1 MSNRN
6 ICYLLEYNNV
16 DFETVHIFFRAS
28 SETVGENLPRNNSIL
43 GSLVDNAK
51 EGSNPGIPLIVD
63 LAFASNV
70 RFLDEHE
77 LHLNDIEL
85 YKVTSIL

>member
-1 MSNRN
+1 MPYFRL
-6 ICYLLEYNNV
+6 Y
-16 DFETVHIFFRAS
+16 RAS
-28 SETVGENLPRNNSIL
+28 SETVGDSEKRQNSIL
-43 GSLVDNAK
+43 GSLIEDSK
-51 EGSNPGIPLIVD
+51 DPRIRGIPLIVD

-85 YKVTSIL
+85 YKVTTLL

>member
-1 MSNRN
+1 MG
-6 ICYLLEYNNV
+6 
-16 DFETVHIFFRAS
+16 D
-28 SETVGENLPRNNSIL
+28 SEKRQNSIL
-43 GSLVDNAK
+43 GSLI
-51 EGSNPGIPLIVD
+51 EGSKDPRVRGIPLIVD

-85 YKVTSIL
+85 YKVTRQHLKQRITIKFGAISKIKIINIAK